1 MEKHI
6 FLCRHGQTEWNRDKK
21 LQGQLD
27 SPLTEKGRAQAAEL
41 AAKAG
46 NWDIELVVSSHL
58 GRAKDTAAIC
68 ATSLGQSHKVYEGFC
83 ERNFGEWQGKETSG
97 LAAYQA
103 FKEHRYTRP
112 DLMPDNGGESAN
124 MVTERFMTTFHSLVN
139 SETASRILIVSHG
152 DAMACIARSFGEG
165 RTIDNC
171 GGMLLG
177 WQNGKLH
184 WQQWID

>member
-1 MEKHI
+1 MPSTHRQNAQKTT
-6 FLCRHGQTEWNRDKK
+6 HGRE
-21 LQGQLD
+21 
-27 SPLTEKGRAQAAEL
+27 
-41 AAKAG
+41 
-46 NWDIELVVSSHL
+46 
-58 GRAKDTAAIC
+58 AKDRR
-68 ATSLGQSHKVYEGFC
+68 GRVQ
-83 ERNFGEWQGKETSG
+83 R
-97 LAAYQA
+97 
-103 FKEHRYTRP
+103 
-112 DLMPDNGGESAN
+112 
-124 MVTERFMTTFHSLVN
+124 N